1 MLLALAAS
9 ASVHLWLAGAPSG
22 ATRAT
27 MPFPVHGIEVR
38 LAAADRAV
46 SRPEPEEVTPGP
58 QRTERVPGEVGAQ
71 PATVPAARKFDARA
85 SVRPA
90 TSASPTPAPAPE
102 TPRAVQRASDPV
114 YYAARDLD
122 VYPVPLA
129 PLQFRY
135 PAHLSGERAGG
146 EVLVRLLLDETGS
159 VDEATV
165 IAAQRA
171 EPFDEYARAILAAA
185 RFSPG
190 RRDGRAVKSQLTV
203 RVSVEPAVHTDALR

>member
-1 MLLALAAS
+1 
-9 ASVHLWLAGAPSG
+9 
-22 ATRAT
+22 

-58 QRTERVPGEVGAQ
+58 QRTERIPDEVGAQ
-71 PATVPAARKFDARA
+71 PATVPAARELDARA

-90 TSASPTPAPAPE
+90 TSASPAPALE

-114 YYAARDLD
+114 YYSARDLD
-122 VYPVPLA
+122 VYPAPLA

-135 PAHLSGERAGG
+135 PAHLSGERASG

-203 RVSVEPAVHTDALR
+203 RVSVEPAAHTHTLR